1 MSPPRSAGEATAPPA
16 CQGWSGGRGGGKL
29 WAKRVT
35 VRIIKGN
42 TNPTAGPGRRR
53 WGLLTARRHGT
64 DDSGRRLAGGRGR
77 AGCRRRARAAASE
90 RARSSAAASSR
101 EDFGLSTRWKSRGG
115 VPGCGGQRRGDDRV
129 GAARQGA
136 RRRLGSTQ
144 QWHVL
149 RRSSGTSSFPRL
161 PPGGRFVKAKEKISG
176 LHLSVHPGG
185 GGATSPGRGMQ
196 PPSPGGCSW
205 RDLHRGGG
213 VFPQGVDEDVM
224 LHVMPPAAKT
234 SRQAKTVK

>member
-1 MSPPRSAGEATAPPA
+1 MAT
-16 CQGWSGGRGGGKL
+16 
-29 WAKRVT
+29 RVT

-64 DDSGRRLAGGRGR
+64 DDSGRRLARGRGR

-115 VPGCGGQRRGDDRV
+115 VPGCGSQRRGDDRV

-136 RRRLGSTQ
+136 RRRLGSTE

-149 RRSSGTSSFPRL
+149 RRSSGTSSFPRF
-161 PPGGRFVKAKEKISG
+161 PPASRQGQGRTSG
-176 LHLSVHPGG
+176 LSLSKQANSVKPGCTSLPSSG
-185 GGATSPGRGMQ
+185 GNQRTRCSGSRASVGGARA
-196 PPSPGGCSW
+196 
-205 RDLHRGGG
+205 
-213 VFPQGVDEDVM
+213 E
-224 LHVMPPAAKT
+224 
-234 SRQAKTVK
+234 